1 MIKNNFFT
9 YLYKNITKN
18 NIFIYLFYIII
29 FIILFI
35 IIIQAILCIIYIYHL
50 FKKYFFTKEINFKE
64 RYGENTWVLITGCS
78 SGQGKLMALEFAQRG
93 FNIILMGSD
102 RIKNVEKII
111 KEKYKVQ
118 TRICIVDF
126 CKAYEKDF
134 FVPITN
140 ILNEIPG
147 ELSILVNNVAHRVAW
162 KSYDKMPSEKINDSI
177 ICGTI
182 VQARLTQIGIQQ
194 FLKRKSVDKYKSAII
209 NITAMCNYSNIWF
222 GVIPDISV
230 PYLSVYE
237 GANAFGYY
245 HSNSI
250 HKEYGKMFD
259 ILNIPPGAVVT
270 ENTQY
275 LKDIPF
281 CIDSDIFVKNIF
293 KLIGNYNGIQFAD
306 WKHDISNIL
315 CNFMFF
321 YKDKILEYTGNII
334 ALNYMKTYNSTKI

>member
-1 MIKNNFFT
+1 MI
-9 YLYKNITKN
+9 KNITKDILKN
-18 NIFIYLFYIII
+18 NFIKYII
-29 FIILFI
+29 FIILI
-35 IIIQAILCIIYIYHL
+35 LIIIQIILFIFYVYYL
-50 FKKYFFTKEINFKE
+50 FKKYFFTTEINFKE

-78 SGQGKLMALEFAQRG
+78 SGQGKLMALEFAKRG
-93 FNIILMGSD
+93 FNIILMGSEKIKYVD
-102 RIKNVEKII
+102 TIIKN
-111 KEKYKVQ
+111 KYKVK

-126 CKAYEKDF
+126 CKAHEKDF
-134 FVPITN
+134 FVPIIN

-147 ELSILVNNVAHRVAW
+147 ELAILVNNVAHRVAW
-162 KSYDKMPSEKINDSI
+162 KPYDKMPPEKINDSI

-182 VQARLTQIGIQQ
+182 VQARLTQICIQH
-194 FLKRKSVDKYKSAII
+194 FLKRKSSNQYKSAII
-209 NITAMCNYSNIWF
+209 NITAMCTYSNIWF

-237 GANAFGYY
+237 GANAFGYF

-250 HKEYGKMFD
+250 QKEYGKMFD

-281 CIDSDIFVKNIF
+281 SIDSNTFVSNIF
-293 KLIGNYNGIQFAD
+293 KLIGNYNGVQFAH
-306 WKHDISNIL
+306 WKHDISNVL

-321 YKDKILEYTGNII
+321 YKDKILEHTGNII
-334 ALNYMKTYNSTKI
+334 ALNYMKIQ